1 MVAELENINL
11 RPFNTFRIDAKC
23 RFFVEYT
30 SKDDIP
36 AVATKYCKGSDF
48 LCIGGGSNLLFVSD
62 YPGAILHSRILDVT
76 MEQGESGKIYVTAGS
91 GVVMDELIWSCARSG
106 IWGLENLSGI
116 PGEVGAAAVQNVG
129 AYGVEAGNLIHS
141 VECYDIET
149 GEFKDISREE
159 CEYGYRHSMFKLAKN
174 KYRYIISSVRF
185 ELSSIPRPHIG
196 YGSLSSEFPG
206 KDETDLTPMEIRD
219 TIIRVRNNKLPI
231 VDETGSAGSFF
242 KNPIV
247 SEFFFTSLSKKHP
260 DIPHYTTDSGVK
272 IPAAWL
278 IDRSGLKGIC
288 NGGACVWEKQPL
300 VIVNKTGKAS
310 SEDIVGLETK
320 IISTVRDKFG
330 ITLHPEVE
338 HVGLKTN

>member
-1 MVAELENINL
+1 MVTELEHINL
-11 RPFNTFRIDAKC
+11 RPFNTFRIDAEC
-23 RFFVEYT
+23 RLFVEYT

-36 AVATKYCKGSDF
+36 AVVAKYCKGSDF

-62 YPGAILHSRILDVT
+62 YPGTILHSRILDVT
-76 MEQGESGKIYVTAGS
+76 MEQGESDKIFVTAGS
-91 GVVMDELIWSCARSG
+91 GVVMDDLILSCARSG

-141 VECYDIET
+141 VECYDIKA
-149 GEFKDISREE
+149 GKFKTILREE
-159 CEYGYRHSMFKLAKN
+159 CEYGYRHSMFKLPEN
-174 KYRYIISSVRF
+174 KFRYIIYAVRF
-185 ELSSIPRPHIG
+185 ELSANPCPHVG
-196 YGSLSSEFPG
+196 YGSLSSEFPD
-206 KDETDLTPMEIRD
+206 KNTTDLTPLEIRD
-219 TIIRVRNNKLPI
+219 TIIRIRNNKLPI

-247 SEFFFTSLSKKHP
+247 SEDIFTGLSKKYP
-260 DIPHYTTDSGVK
+260 NIPHYHTDSGVK

-278 IDRSGLKGIC
+278 IDNSGLKGIC

-300 VIVNKTGKAS
+300 VIVNKTGKAKAD
-310 SEDIVGLETK
+310 DIIGLENR
-320 IISTVRDKFG
+320 IILTVKAKYG

-338 HVGLKTN
+338 HVDIKTN